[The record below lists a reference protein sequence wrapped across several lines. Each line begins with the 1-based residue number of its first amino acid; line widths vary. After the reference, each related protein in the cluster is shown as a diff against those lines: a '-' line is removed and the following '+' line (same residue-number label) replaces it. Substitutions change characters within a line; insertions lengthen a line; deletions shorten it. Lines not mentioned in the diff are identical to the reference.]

1 MWDIQGEN
9 QMYSKET
16 LAGIILSNATLQ
28 IQANKDLAY
37 KLGYSFKVKVV
48 LRGRSEYLEGI
59 HRSLLQQQINSTI
72 RVVESKNRPKPI
84 LFISRLSDL
93 MKLQLLIPR
102 NIPANKFDR
111 RVFERLIEILS
122 KKEHLTLKGLDEI
135 LKIKE
140 AL

>member
-1 MWDIQGEN
+1 MQVN
-9 QMYSKET
+9 QDS
-16 LAGIILSNATLQ
+16 
-28 IQANKDLAY
+28 AY
-37 KLGYSFKVKVV
+37 KLGYSFKIKVV
-48 LRGRSEYLEGI
+48 LRGRPQYLEAI
-59 HRSLLQQQINSTI
+59 HRSLLQQQIDSTI

-93 MKLQLLIPR
+93 IKIQLLIPR

-111 RVFERLIEILS
+111 NTFERVIEILS